1 MKKLTII
8 ILAIILVTACGK
20 LPTEF
25 SMPSWETDLY
35 LPIIS
40 KQFTLDT
47 LINESD
53 NVVIDNSGS
62 YPVLKIVIDT
72 LIQKYAAKDLIDD
85 VLKSENFSLNFPGLS
100 GEKAFNVPFAKNVL
114 IDSAY
119 FSKGELYLALTNN
132 TAGNLKYSIEIPGLR
147 TPQWLPF
154 TVSGDLAKNQKFEN
168 TYNLSS
174 YSYSSKAVSGV
185 KDAIKF
191 IVQSDCDNETG
202 TISFSSELK
211 NTAIDYF
218 SGAVTSGTPKSINET
233 TNTNIS
239 DNIKRIAK
247 GITFTDPLLEL
258 DVSYN
263 SIGSDF
269 YDIMLDKT
277 KLSVENSSGAKLDI
291 AGKAGNDPLD
301 NIFVQNGKY
310 MLKLDNTN
318 SNFADAIKLLP
329 TLMNLKSLVTLNPN
343 MENGKIRKNDT
354 LTIKG
359 LITLGSKLHVDS
371 LQVLD
376 TIAINL
382 PQETR
387 DLIKSALWAKIY
399 LYAQNALP
407 FVCSVNINFTDIN
420 YQSLFS
426 KSIDVSPAA
435 YQNQLSQA
443 SITNDTLDL
452 TVSEMPLL
460 ADARFM
466 LVEIFIDSNFDSNV
480 SYVLRPEDFVKVKA
494 KCRVKYNVKL

>member
-1 MKKLTII
+1 MNKLTII
-8 ILAIILVTACGK
+8 FLALVLVTSCGK

-25 SMPSWETDLY
+25 SIPSWETDLY
-35 LPIIS
+35 LPIIA

-53 NVVIDNSGS
+53 NIVLDNSGE

-85 VLKSENFSLNFPGLS
+85 VLKSESFSLSFPGVS

-119 FSKGELYLALTNN
+119 FSKGELYIALTNN
-132 TAGNLKYSIEIPGLR
+132 TAGNLNYSIEIPGLR
-147 TPQWLPF
+147 TPQWQAF
-154 TVSGDLAKNQKFEN
+154 TVAGDLTKNQKYE
-168 TYNLSS
+168 TTVNLSS
-174 YSYSSKAVSGV
+174 YSYSSKAVSNI

-191 IVQSDCDNETG
+191 VVKSDCDNESG
-202 TISFSSELK
+202 TITFGSELK

-218 SGAVTSGTPKSINET
+218 SGAVTSGSPKSIDET

-258 DVSYN
+258 DVNYKSV
-263 SIGSDF
+263 GGDF
-269 YDIMLDKT
+269 YDILLDNT
-277 KLSVENSSGAKLDI
+277 KLSVENSAGAKLNI
-291 AGKAGNDPLD
+291 AGKGGNDPLD

-310 MLKLDNTN
+310 RLKLDNTN

-329 TLMNLKSLVTLNPN
+329 NIMNLKSMVTLNPN
-343 MENGKIRKNDT
+343 MESGKIRKNDT

-359 LITLGSKLHVDS
+359 LITLGSKLHIDS
-371 LQVLD
+371 LKVLD
-376 TIAINL
+376 TIAIDL

-387 DLIKSALWAKIY
+387 DLIKSAIWAKIY
-399 LYAQNALP
+399 LYAQNGLP
-407 FVCSVNINFTDIN
+407 FVCSVNINFTDVN
-420 YQSLFS
+420 YKSLFS
-426 KSIDVSPAA
+426 KSIELVPAA
-435 YQNQLSQA
+435 YQNQLSQV

-466 LVEIFIDSNFDSNV
+466 LVEIFIDSNFDTNA
-480 SYVLRPEDFVKVKA
+480 SYTLRPEDFVKVKA